1 MKTYHENEA
10 VKLLFLKEGSDLG
23 QLYPW
28 STGIVKAR
36 LGEQQAKPHR
46 VWLRWGLAAD
56 ICGTF

>member
-36 LGEQQAKPHR
+36 LGEQ
-46 VWLRWGLAAD
+46 
-56 ICGTF
+56 